1 MASFFDF
8 GVILQFEMGND
19 NYYNKVLDNALSV
32 LARGGTMLYPTDTI
46 WGIGC
51 DATNEDAVEK
61 IYALKERDHSKSMLV
76 LCSDLDMV
84 ERFVG
89 RVGDSVQQLLMSGD
103 RPTTVIL
110 PIGDCDRSL
119 RLHNSLAGNL
129 MAADGTIGVRIP
141 RMDFCRRLLALF
153 GNPVVSTS
161 ANFSGRPSPKCFGDI
176 DPELIMG
183 VDYCVPACFEQPS
196 DGRGS
201 KIVKINSDGK
211 LITIRE

>member
-61 IYALKERDHSKSMLV
+61 IYALKERDHSKSMLI
-76 LCSDLDMV
+76 LCSDLAMV

-89 RVGDSVQQLLMSGD
+89 GVGEEAARLLLSAD

-110 PIGDCDRSL
+110 PMSL
-119 RLHNSLAGNL
+119 NRLADNLA
-129 MAADGTIGVRIP
+129 ASDGSIGVRIP

-153 GNPVVSTS
+153 GSPVVSTS
-161 ANFSGRPSPKCFGDI
+161 ANFSGRPSPKSFGDI